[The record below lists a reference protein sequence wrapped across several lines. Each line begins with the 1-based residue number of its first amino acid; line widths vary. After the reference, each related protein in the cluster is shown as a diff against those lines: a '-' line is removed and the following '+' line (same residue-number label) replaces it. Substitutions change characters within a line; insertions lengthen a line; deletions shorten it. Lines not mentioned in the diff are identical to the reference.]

1 MEINA
6 QEAGDHLMR
15 RSAVADRLELEDA
28 LIDWYVVWLPDAKE
42 AAKRDKCPR
51 SDYIA
56 MHVHAAQVDA
66 ARAYDASEGR
76 SMTEDKVHT
85 ITITPNYSAIF
96 ERFRVD
102 AMNFLH
108 RFAGSNHKSFT
119 RKEVYDFV
127 ASMRIALCSATNIEE
142 IVRLREGFDEGAE
155 RMFAVLMKEQEEA
168 DDADQ
173 R

>member
-1 MEINA
+1 MTDRHELDTNRPGNPILSA
-6 QEAGDHLMR
+6 MDKMVERAGAL
-15 RSAVADRLELEDA
+15 LDA
-28 LIDWYVVWLPDAKE
+28 RPE
-42 AAKRDKCPR
+42 
-51 SDYIA
+51 
-56 MHVHAAQVDA
+56 
-66 ARAYDASEGR
+66 
-76 SMTEDKVHT
+76 KVTT

-102 AMNFLH
+102 AMNFLN

-127 ASMRIALCSATNIEE
+127 ASMRIALCSATNVEE